1 MSPTR
6 SSLGSTDPQHPIR
19 LVAERTGLSPHVLRV
34 WERRYRAVVPGRTD
48 GRQRL
53 YSDAD
58 VARLRLLAQAIRAG
72 RGIGQ
77 MARLSDSALE
87 RLVADDARAG
97 AAGPAW
103 IHGGSPRFGAPR
115 LRLERP
121 APAPPMTAAAAAAHL
136 VSQCLDAVERMDPVA
151 LELALRRATLRL
163 SVPITLDL
171 VVVPLLAE
179 IGRCWQ
185 QGSVTPGNEHLAS
198 SVIRRTLDWMI
209 QGCAW
214 EGPAPTLVAATPP
227 RQRHELGAM
236 MVAASAAA
244 MGWRVVYL
252 GPDLPVD
259 DLVQAA
265 QVAGARVLALSL
277 VYPADDR
284 PLGRELVQ
292 LEEALPEGRV
302 LLVGG
307 AAAPSYFTPLRGRNA
322 ILLQDLPELRTL
334 LASLSPMPGSGP
346 RPAA

>member
-1 MSPTR
+1 MPPTR
-6 SSLGSTDPQHPIR
+6 SSLGSTEPQHPIR

-34 WERRYRAVVPGRTD
+34 WERRYRAVVPGRTE

-58 VARLRLLAQAIRAG
+58 ISRLRLLAQAARAG

-77 MARLSDSALE
+77 LARLSDSALE
-87 RLVADDARAG
+87 RLVAEDARAG
-97 AAGPAW
+97 TIAPPW
-103 IHGGSPRFGAPR
+103 LQGGSSRFR

-121 APAPPMTAAAAAAHL
+121 APPPAAGTAGAAATHL
-136 VSQCLDAVERMDPVA
+136 VAQCLDAVERMDAVA

-163 SVPITLDL
+163 NVSTTIDL

-185 QGSVTPGNEHLAS
+185 HGTVTPANEHLAS

-214 EGPAPTLVAATPP
+214 EGPAPTMVAATPP

-252 GPDLPVD
+252 GPDLPIED
-259 DLVQAA
+259 IAQAA
-265 QVAGARVLALSL
+265 QVAGARVVALSL
-277 VYPADDR
+277 VHPGDDR

-292 LEEALPEGRV
+292 LAEALPEGRV

-307 AAAPSYFTPLRGRNA
+307 AAAPSYFAPLRGRNT
-322 ILLQDLPELRTL
+322 ILLQDLPEFRTL